1 MQTRRLNGT
10 ALRTIRELSGL
21 RHGQFAKRAE
31 LDPGYLTKLENGSRQ
46 PSPAVL
52 RRLADALG
60 VSFEAI
66 SFPVVVEDAAVGA
79 AA

>member
-21 RHGQFAKRAE
+21 RHGQLAKRAE
-31 LDPGYLTKLENGSRQ
+31 VDPGYLTKLENGSRQ
-46 PSPAVL
+46 PSPSVL

-66 SFPVVVEDAAVGA
+66 SFPVTVEEAVGA